1 MFKLFNEAKV
11 ASQIFGE
18 NLTIVFYC
26 FKIFFLSS
34 IPGVFKEIVLFLD
47 EVSLKGTGNMISF
60 DHEFKALAKLTKIF
74 FHPDS
79 NEDDIVVF
87 LAKIVLNLLI

>member
-1 MFKLFNEAKV
+1 
-11 ASQIFGE
+11 
-18 NLTIVFYC
+18 
-26 FKIFFLSS
+26 
-34 IPGVFKEIVLFLD
+34 
-47 EVSLKGTGNMISF
+47 MISF

-74 FHPDS
+74 FHPGS

>member
-18 NLTIVFYC
+18 NLTIVFL
-26 FKIFFLSS
+26 KIFKKSF

-47 EVSLKGTGNMISF
+47 EVSLKGIGNMISF
-60 DHEFKALAKLTKIF
+60 DREFKALAKLTKIF
-74 FHPDS
+74 FHPGS